1 MVAIKTKMAHRNNYG
16 NQRDVSQIEYLVIHY
31 TSNDGDT
38 DEGNGNYFANNIVK
52 ASAHYFVDD
61 DSITQAVPDNYVA
74 WAVGGTKYPSCS
86 YTGGGKFYGICTNT
100 NSISIEIC
108 DDVKNG
114 VVYPSAKTI
123 ENALDLARM
132 IMKQYNIPK
141 ERVIRHFDVTGK
153 LCLPCD
159 STELLTK
166 SGWVRL
172 DEISVGDIVAQ
183 YNPSDDSIAFA
194 EAQDTVEPYSAIVH
208 KSRALEATS
217 NHRMWLKPNCQNS
230 KEFREVR
237 FGDALQGRRHY
248 VIKNGAMYH
257 GSGLFGISNDQLRLL
272 AWIQGD
278 GHYMKNK
285 GGNVVGLEFHLKKDR
300 KIERVIDLLDTLNV
314 SYTLSSKQDG
324 SMSIR
329 HHGTDVI
336 EWAERWLFN
345 KQFDYNLLEM
355 TKEQFDVFW
364 NELLEVDGNR
374 QKNLYASAV
383 QQNLDVVQALCA
395 TKGVRT
401 NKCTMGSKNPS
412 AVMRTDANYVL
423 GGETDKERE
432 TMVSC
437 VTVPSGYILIRQH
450 GKTFIVGNCPAY
462 WCGDAFNDKLW
473 KTEFWDKL
481 DVVDSQEE
489 IEVRY
494 NTVAECPKWAQP
506 TIQKLIDE
514 EFLNGDGN
522 GLDLSYDMVRMLVIL
537 DRAGMFD

>member
-61 DSITQAVPDNYVA
+61 DSITQTVPDNYAA

-132 IMKQYNIPK
+132 IMKKYNIPK
-141 ERVIRHFDVTGK
+141 DRVIRHFEVTGK
-153 LCLPCD
+153 L
-159 STELLTK
+159 
-166 SGWVRL
+166 
-172 DEISVGDIVAQ
+172 
-183 YNPSDDSIAFA
+183 
-194 EAQDTVEPYSAIVH
+194 
-208 KSRALEATS
+208 
-217 NHRMWLKPNCQNS
+217 
-230 KEFREVR
+230 
-237 FGDALQGRRHY
+237 
-248 VIKNGAMYH
+248 
-257 GSGLFGISNDQLRLL
+257 
-272 AWIQGD
+272 
-278 GHYMKNK
+278 
-285 GGNVVGLEFHLKKDR
+285 
-300 KIERVIDLLDTLNV
+300 
-314 SYTLSSKQDG
+314 
-324 SMSIR
+324 
-329 HHGTDVI
+329 
-336 EWAERWLFN
+336 
-345 KQFDYNLLEM
+345 
-355 TKEQFDVFW
+355 
-364 NELLEVDGNR
+364 
-374 QKNLYASAV
+374 
-383 QQNLDVVQALCA
+383 
-395 TKGVRT
+395 
-401 NKCTMGSKNPS
+401 
-412 AVMRTDANYVL
+412 
-423 GGETDKERE
+423 
-432 TMVSC
+432 
-437 VTVPSGYILIRQH
+437 
-450 GKTFIVGNCPAY
+450 CPAY
-462 WCGDAFNDKLW
+462 WCGDTSKDKLW